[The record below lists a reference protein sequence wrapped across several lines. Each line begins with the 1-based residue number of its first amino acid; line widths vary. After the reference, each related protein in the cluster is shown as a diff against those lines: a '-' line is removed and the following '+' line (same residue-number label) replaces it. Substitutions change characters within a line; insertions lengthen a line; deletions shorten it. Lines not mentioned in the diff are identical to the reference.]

1 MSTTTNLD
9 TLVINYLSQLQ
20 YDEAVQNGTLNENQ
34 LYLTPAQVLTL
45 ATVARSGSY
54 NDLSNKPTIP
64 THTSHLTNDS
74 GFITA
79 TNLPVT
85 TSNTLG
91 GIQIGYTTSG
101 VNRGVQ
107 IDANGNA
114 YITQAIFSYL
124 NTPGDQRSVATTPNT
139 YSNQLIFQGLK
150 TNSVIGSPG
159 NATYSYLI
167 GLRGWTDSSGG
178 NSYEIAFNNAG
189 IYVRNGAS
197 TSWGAWERLSTATY
211 STTDLTAGSSSLTT
225 GQVYLVY
232 E

>member
-64 THTSHLTNDS
+64 TKTSELTNDS
-74 GFITA
+74 GFITGGNWLPLSGGTVTGATTFESSVTIDEATVGDLIVTGNISA
-79 TNLPVT
+79 TNNIQANTINGVT
-85 TSNTLG
+85 VGSSPKFTDT
-91 GIQIGYTTSG
+91 ITTTTTSG
-101 VNRGVQ
+101 S
-107 IDANGNA
+107 GNA
-114 YITQAIFSYL
+114 VTAVSA
-124 NTPGDQRSVATTPNT
+124 S
-139 YSNQLIFQGLK
+139 
-150 TNSVIGSPG
+150 
-159 NATYSYLI
+159 
-167 GLRGWTDSSGG
+167 
-178 NSYEIAFNNAG
+178 
-189 IYVRNGAS
+189 NGAL
-197 TSWGAWERLSTATY
+197 TITKGTNFQPAVTY

-225 GQVYLVY
+225 GQIYLVY